1 MKDQANDI
9 DLIERFLDG
18 ALSEDEL
25 DAFHQRLEEDQE
37 FAQLVDLRK
46 ALPDRWRK
54 AAEYEKIR
62 EEVGNAL
69 KLPEHKGIFHL
80 NITVVSIAASTIIL
94 VGIAIG
100 LIFGVGERW
109 FSEEDQP
116 IVQQNDTILIP
127 EIDSPEEKTQIAVYS
142 FDSIPGIQLIY
153 PKEGDSF
160 RYSQIITFKWDYQ
173 GDTTTTF
180 YLIYKENGSIVC
192 QQEIKRG
199 EQSFTLPKKINKTGA
214 YRWYLATDALSRGF
228 RIY

>member
-46 ALPDRWRK
+46 ALPDHWRK
-54 AAEYEKIR
+54 AAEYEKTR

-69 KLPEHKGIFHL
+69 KLTAHKGIYRL
-80 NITVVSIAASTIIL
+80 NMIVLSIAASIVIV
-94 VGIAIG
+94 VGISIA
-100 LIFGVGERW
+100 LIFGVGDRW

-116 IVQQNDTILIP
+116 IVQQNDTVLTP
-127 EIDSPEEKTQIAVYS
+127 EIDTPEEKAKIAAYS
-142 FDSIPGIQLIY
+142 SDSIQGIRLIY
-153 PKEGDSF
+153 PKEGDSIKKTEA
-160 RYSQIITFKWDYQ
+160 IIFKWEYQ

-180 YLIYKENGSIVC
+180 YLILKESGIVHKAEVKPG
-192 QQEIKRG
+192 Q
-199 EQSFTLPKKINKTGA
+199 QSFTLPTEIVKPGV
-214 YRWYLATDALSRGF
+214 YSWYLAKDILTRGF